1 MVAIIAL
8 VVGVLVCAVVVN
20 TSLWQVSSGMYLI
33 VVCLLTCNL
42 KHIWR
47 EQSQYIMVTCG

>member
-20 TSLWQVSSGMYLI
+20 ASLWQVSSGMYLI

-47 EQSQYIMVTCG
+47 EQSQYIMVICG